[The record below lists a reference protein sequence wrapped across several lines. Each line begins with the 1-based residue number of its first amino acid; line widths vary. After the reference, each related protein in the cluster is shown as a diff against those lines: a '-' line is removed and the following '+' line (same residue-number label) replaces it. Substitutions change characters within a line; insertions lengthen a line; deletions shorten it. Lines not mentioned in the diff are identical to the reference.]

1 MQELRIKVDT
11 NEKSVILLNNYKI
24 VEQYT
29 IDKENI
35 EGNIY
40 LGVIKNIVPGLKAT
54 FVDIGKSKNAFIHFE
69 DLGKTKDEIK
79 LNEKILVQVQKN
91 AVKQKGAKLTTN
103 IKLTG
108 RQIVLMPKT
117 DFISVSRKIED
128 EGKREKLKEIVKKY
142 LPINCGAIIR
152 TNCIFANEEEIRQDI
167 QMLTARWNNI
177 KNSIEKNMKNVPCII
192 EEDNSIVKSLI
203 LATVD
208 SKMSKITTNSKEYN
222 EEILNFLKL
231 YKLENIIKIELDNN
245 VFEKY
250 TIEKELQSLENNKVW
265 LNCGGQIVI
274 DKTEALTAIDVN
286 SGKCIGKDSL
296 EETILKVNIEAAK
309 EIAKQ
314 IRLRDIGGIVIV
326 DFIDMEKENSK
337 EKLLKSMEEEIKKDR
352 AKVQIEGFS
361 KLNLLEFT
369 RKQLYG
375 NKGRSYFSGCIY
387 NKICNVVRKKQ
398 ARF

>member
-1 MQELRIKVDT
+1 MQELRIKVDA
-11 NEKSVILLNNYKI
+11 NEKTVILLNNYKI

-79 LNEKILVQVQKN
+79 LNETILVQVQKN

-108 RQIVLMPKT
+108 RQIVLMPQT

-128 EGKREKLKEIVKKY
+128 EQKREELKEIAKKY
-142 LPINCGAIIR
+142 LPKNCGAIIR
-152 TNCIFANEEEIRQDI
+152 TNCILATEEEIKQDI
-167 QMLTARWNNI
+167 KMLINRWENI
-177 KNSIEKNMKNVPCII
+177 KNIAKKKIKNVPCII
-192 EEDNSIVKSLI
+192 EEESSIVKSLI
-203 LATVD
+203 LSTVD
-208 SKMSKITTNSKEYN
+208 SKMNKITTNNEEYN
-222 EEILNFLKL
+222 KEILNFLKMHN
-231 YKLENIIKIELDNN
+231 LESRIELEYEND

-250 TIEKELQSLENNKVW
+250 TIEKELQSLKNNKVW

-286 SGKCIGKDSL
+286 SGKCIGKNK
-296 EETILKVNIEAAK
+296 EETILKVNIESAK

-314 IRLRDIGGIVIV
+314 IRLRDIGGIIIV
-326 DFIDMEKENSK
+326 DFIDMEKDESK
-337 EKLLKSMEEEIKKDR
+337 QKLLNCIEEEAKKDR

-361 KLNLLEFT
+361 KLNLLELT

-375 NKGRSYFSGCIY
+375 KE
-387 NKICNVVRKKQ
+387 
-398 ARF
+398 

>member
-1 MQELRIKVDT
+1 MQELRIKVDA
-11 NEKSVILLNNYKI
+11 NEKTVILLNNYKI

-79 LNEKILVQVQKN
+79 LNETILVQVQKN

-108 RQIVLMPKT
+108 RQIVLMPQT

-128 EGKREKLKEIVKKY
+128 EQKREELKEIAKKY
-142 LPINCGAIIR
+142 LPKNCGAIIR
-152 TNCIFANEEEIRQDI
+152 TNCILATEEEIKQDI
-167 QMLTARWNNI
+167 KMLINRWENI
-177 KNSIEKNMKNVPCII
+177 KNIAKKKIKNVPCII
-192 EEDNSIVKSLI
+192 EEERSIVKSLI
-203 LATVD
+203 LSTVD
-208 SKMSKITTNSKEYN
+208 SKMNKITTNNEEYN
-222 EEILNFLKL
+222 KEILNFLKMHN
-231 YKLENIIKIELDNN
+231 LESRIELEYEND

-250 TIEKELQSLENNKVW
+250 TIEKELQSLKNNKVW

-286 SGKCIGKDSL
+286 SGKCIGKNNL
-296 EETILKVNIEAAK
+296 EETILKVNIESAK

-314 IRLRDIGGIVIV
+314 IRLRDIGGIIIV
-326 DFIDMEKENSK
+326 DFIDMEKDESK
-337 EKLLKSMEEEIKKDR
+337 QKLLNCIEEETKKDR

-361 KLNLLEFT
+361 KLNLLELT

-375 NKGRSYFSGCIY
+375 KE
-387 NKICNVVRKKQ
+387 
-398 ARF
+398 

>member
-1 MQELRIKVDT
+1 
-11 NEKSVILLNNYKI
+11 
-24 VEQYT
+24 
-29 IDKENI
+29 
-35 EGNIY
+35 
-40 LGVIKNIVPGLKAT
+40 
-54 FVDIGKSKNAFIHFE
+54 
-69 DLGKTKDEIK
+69 
-79 LNEKILVQVQKN
+79 
-91 AVKQKGAKLTTN
+91 
-103 IKLTG
+103 
-108 RQIVLMPKT
+108 
-117 DFISVSRKIED
+117 
-128 EGKREKLKEIVKKY
+128 
-142 LPINCGAIIR
+142 
-152 TNCIFANEEEIRQDI
+152 
-167 QMLTARWNNI
+167 MLTARWNNI

-375 NKGRSYFSGCIY
+375 KE
-387 NKICNVVRKKQ
+387 
-398 ARF
+398 

>member
-11 NEKSVILLNNYKI
+11 NEKSVILLNDYKI

-29 IDKENI
+29 INKENI

-40 LGVIKNIVPGLKAT
+40 LGTIKNIIPGLKAV
-54 FVDIGKSKNAFIHFE
+54 FVDIGKTKNAFIHYE
-69 DLGKTKDEIK
+69 DLGKTKNEIK

-152 TNCIFANEEEIRQDI
+152 TNCIFADEEEIRQDI

-375 NKGRSYFSGCIY
+375 KE
-387 NKICNVVRKKQ
+387 
-398 ARF
+398 

>member
-11 NEKSVILLNNYKI
+11 NEKSVILLNDYKI

-29 IDKENI
+29 INKENI

-40 LGVIKNIVPGLKAT
+40 LGTIKNIIPGLKAV
-54 FVDIGKSKNAFIHFE
+54 FVDIGKTKNAFIHYE
-69 DLGKTKDEIK
+69 DLGKTKNEIK

-128 EGKREKLKEIVKKY
+128 EGKREELKEIVKKY

-208 SKMSKITTNSKEYN
+208 SKMSKITTNSQEYN

-231 YKLENIIKIELDNN
+231 YKLENIIKVELDNN

-286 SGKCIGKDSL
+286 SGKCIGKDNL

-375 NKGRSYFSGCIY
+375 KE
-387 NKICNVVRKKQ
+387 
-398 ARF
+398 

>member
-1 MQELRIKVDT
+1 MQELRIKVDA
-11 NEKSVILLNNYKI
+11 NEKTVILLNNYKI

-79 LNEKILVQVQKN
+79 LNETILVQVQKN
-91 AVKQKGAKLTTN
+91 AVKQKGAKLTSN

-128 EGKREKLKEIVKKY
+128 EQKREELKEIAKKY
-142 LPINCGAIIR
+142 LPKNCGAIIR
-152 TNCIFANEEEIRQDI
+152 TNCILATEEEIKQDI
-167 QMLTARWNNI
+167 QMLINRWENI
-177 KNSIEKNMKNVPCII
+177 KNIAKKKIKNVPCII
-192 EEDNSIVKSLI
+192 EEESSIVKSLI
-203 LATVD
+203 LSTVD
-208 SKMSKITTNSKEYN
+208 SKMNKITTNNEEYN
-222 EEILNFLKL
+222 KEILNFLKMHN
-231 YKLENIIKIELDNN
+231 LESRIELEYEND

-250 TIEKELQSLENNKVW
+250 TIEKELQSLKNNKVW

-286 SGKCIGKDSL
+286 SGKCIGKNNL
-296 EETILKVNIEAAK
+296 EETILKVNIESAK

-314 IRLRDIGGIVIV
+314 IRLRDIGGIIIV
-326 DFIDMEKENSK
+326 DFIDMEKDESK
-337 EKLLKSMEEEIKKDR
+337 QKLLNCIEEETKKDR

-361 KLNLLEFT
+361 KLNLLELT

-375 NKGRSYFSGCIY
+375 KE
-387 NKICNVVRKKQ
+387 
-398 ARF
+398 

>member
-11 NEKSVILLNNYKI
+11 NEKSVILLNDYKI

-29 IDKENI
+29 INKENI

-40 LGVIKNIVPGLKAT
+40 LGTIKNIIPGLKAV
-54 FVDIGKSKNAFIHFE
+54 FVDIGKTKNAFIHYE
-69 DLGKTKDEIK
+69 DLGKTKNEIK

-103 IKLTG
+103 IKLIG
-108 RQIVLMPKT
+108 RQIVLMPKK

-128 EGKREKLKEIVKKY
+128 EGKREELKEIVKKY

-375 NKGRSYFSGCIY
+375 KE
-387 NKICNVVRKKQ
+387 
-398 ARF
+398 

>member
-11 NEKSVILLNNYKI
+11 NEKSVILLNDYKI

-29 IDKENI
+29 INKENI

-40 LGVIKNIVPGLKAT
+40 LGTIKNIIPGLKAV
-54 FVDIGKSKNAFIHFE
+54 FVDIGKTKNAFIHYE
-69 DLGKTKDEIK
+69 DLGKTKNEIK

-103 IKLTG
+103 IKLIG
-108 RQIVLMPKT
+108 RQIVLMPKK

-128 EGKREKLKEIVKKY
+128 EGKREELKEIVKKY

-177 KNSIEKNMKNVPCII
+177 KNSKEKNMKNVPCII

-375 NKGRSYFSGCIY
+375 KE
-387 NKICNVVRKKQ
+387 
-398 ARF
+398 

>member
-152 TNCIFANEEEIRQDI
+152 TNCIFENEEEIRQDI

-375 NKGRSYFSGCIY
+375 KE
-387 NKICNVVRKKQ
+387 
-398 ARF
+398 

>member
-1 MQELRIKVDT
+1 MQELRIKVDA
-11 NEKSVILLNNYKI
+11 NEKTVILLNNYKI

-79 LNEKILVQVQKN
+79 LNETILVQVQKN

-108 RQIVLMPKT
+108 RQIVLMPQT

-128 EGKREKLKEIVKKY
+128 EQKREELKEIAKKY
-142 LPINCGAIIR
+142 LPKNCGAIIR
-152 TNCIFANEEEIRQDI
+152 TNCILATEEEIKQDI
-167 QMLTARWNNI
+167 KMLINRWENI
-177 KNSIEKNMKNVPCII
+177 KNIAKKKIKNVPCII
-192 EEDNSIVKSLI
+192 EEETSIVKSLI
-203 LATVD
+203 LSTVD
-208 SKMSKITTNSKEYN
+208 SKMNKITTNNEEYN
-222 EEILNFLKL
+222 KEILNFLKMHN
-231 YKLENIIKIELDNN
+231 LESRIELEYEND

-250 TIEKELQSLENNKVW
+250 TIEKELQSLKNNKVW

-286 SGKCIGKDSL
+286 SGKCIGKNNL
-296 EETILKVNIEAAK
+296 EETILKVNIESAK

-314 IRLRDIGGIVIV
+314 IRLRDIGGIIIV
-326 DFIDMEKENSK
+326 DFIDMEKDESK
-337 EKLLKSMEEEIKKDR
+337 QKLLNCIEEEAKKDR

-361 KLNLLEFT
+361 KLNLLELT

-375 NKGRSYFSGCIY
+375 KE
-387 NKICNVVRKKQ
+387 
-398 ARF
+398 

>member
-1 MQELRIKVDT
+1 MQELRIKVDA
-11 NEKSVILLNNYKI
+11 NEKTVILLNNYKI

-79 LNEKILVQVQKN
+79 LNETILVQVQKN

-108 RQIVLMPKT
+108 RQIVLMPQT

-128 EGKREKLKEIVKKY
+128 EQKREELKEIAKKY
-142 LPINCGAIIR
+142 LPKNCGAIIR
-152 TNCIFANEEEIRQDI
+152 TNCILATEEEIKQDI
-167 QMLTARWNNI
+167 KMLINRWENI
-177 KNSIEKNMKNVPCII
+177 KNIAKKKIKNVPCII
-192 EEDNSIVKSLI
+192 EEESSIVKSLI
-203 LATVD
+203 LSTVD
-208 SKMSKITTNSKEYN
+208 SKMNKITTNNEEYN
-222 EEILNFLKL
+222 KEILNFLKMHN
-231 YKLENIIKIELDNN
+231 LESRIELEYEND

-250 TIEKELQSLENNKVW
+250 TIEKELQSLKNNKVW

-286 SGKCIGKDSL
+286 SGKCIGKNNL
-296 EETILKVNIEAAK
+296 EETILKVNKESAK

-314 IRLRDIGGIVIV
+314 IRLRDIGGIIIV
-326 DFIDMEKENSK
+326 DFIDMEKDESK
-337 EKLLKSMEEEIKKDR
+337 QKLLNCIEEEAKKDR

-361 KLNLLEFT
+361 KLNLLELT

-375 NKGRSYFSGCIY
+375 KE
-387 NKICNVVRKKQ
+387 
-398 ARF
+398 